1 MATLTI
7 DGTSGDDAIVITA
20 TGSDSGSY
28 SINGSPAVAFSGVTQ
43 VVVTGEDGNDALT
56 IVNPE
61 GSLFVPTDG
70 ISYDG
75 GGDPAD
81 ALEILGGTANDL
93 TYTAGATPDAG
104 TLTHTGDAGAQ
115 TIAFAGIAPVTD
127 TVAAVSLTINGTAGS
142 DAIAVTDG
150 GLVGGFQTTQI
161 SAPSFESFRFA
172 NKTSVTIDGNGG
184 VDTLTFN
191 NPTPAT
197 GLATFNVVNVGAVT
211 QTGAVNYT
219 NLSLNVTG
227 AVTLT
232 GNNDVTN
239 LAAVVTGAGNGF
251 AFNDV
256 DDITLTSVGGMN
268 GFSTLDGA
276 IAVSTVIGPI
286 IVLNTGAAA
295 DVNAGFNTVALT
307 AGSSGVT
314 DFPIHLAAGANVTG
328 VGGVLLLAD
337 NIDLEVGATVNAGFA
352 SATLGGASSGTLI
365 DLGGA
370 DTANTLGL
378 TDAELDGIT
387 AGILRI
393 GALNSGTIN
402 FTDAITPAGTTR
414 LELVTNADIQ
424 DHHAG
429 TDVTVAKLAMT
440 AGTGISTTP
449 FVLTTA
455 VGQIEAQTNT
465 GGMSITN
472 IGDVTVGGVSG
483 NLAGLHVVTSGD
495 LNFTAV
501 GTITLADTDGP
512 EAVGGGSNSGNV
524 LLTANGPVSDVTS
537 TVDQDAVMAPAGSV
551 FITAGR
557 DILLG
562 VGGADHDNDVG
573 ANGAVGLSAGRDIW
587 IDGFSDVTS
596 DSFFNN
602 TGGDV
607 TATAGRIIR
616 IDSLFGT
623 NASIGAAGNAG
634 GNVTLTPGAGN
645 PLVLIAPALGGAVF
659 STSGD
664 VTINADRMVID
675 SASGIIAQ
683 APGHSVT
690 IQPASSAWA
699 VDLGSITDTAANT
712 LELADAELD
721 RIFTPTLRI
730 GSTSNTGD
738 ITISDQITN
747 TSTGVLSLRTG
758 GAIADGTAGEQTDIS
773 VPNLALRAATGI
785 GTAAATGDLNIAA
798 SNLAFSNSTS
808 GDVHVS
814 NDAGVTISTLDGLS
828 SSSNNGGNVQ
838 VFAAG
843 PLTVSR
849 SVMAT
854 GSVDLSTGDLFA
866 GGQDLTVLGNTTVQS
881 TGSTVLL
888 IAGDAVNVHAGAS
901 VQANFLSVIVDS
913 AIDPAGGTV
922 SLDGAIVA
930 PSVFITGGQDSDIL
944 TGSAIGDNF
953 DGFAGAD
960 VMTGRGGN
968 DSYTVDNAGDTIVE
982 NPGEGIE
989 LVFASTHFALPANVE
1004 NLFLTGAADLQGYG
1018 NGLSNSIVGNSGN
1031 NLLAGGGAA
1040 DVLNGGIGNDTYFV
1054 DDAGDAV
1061 FENAGQGSDTVFST
1075 VHFAL
1080 PANVETLVLQGSA
1093 DLQGYGNGLLNTIF
1107 GNSGNNL
1114 IDGGT
1119 AADSMRGG
1127 VGNDT
1132 YFVEDAGDTVVENAA
1147 QGNDA
1152 VFASVNYGLSANLET
1167 LVLQGIADL
1176 QGYGNGL
1183 VNVIYGNTG
1192 NNLLNG
1198 FASADLMV
1206 GGAGNDTYF
1215 VDDTSDAAFEVA
1227 GQGNDA
1233 VFSTAHYGL
1242 AADVETLV
1250 LQGGADLQGY
1260 GNNQANTLYGN
1271 TGNNLLNG
1279 AGGADTMV
1287 GGIGNDTYFVDNGLD
1302 QVVENPGEG
1311 ADVVLST
1318 VHFILPTN
1326 VETLVLQGSAAAN
1339 GTGNALANSIFG
1351 NSGDNRLDGQG
1362 NADTLTGNAGNDT
1375 FVFIVGQGNGDAVV
1389 DFAGNGTAAGDS
1401 LQFIGYGAGA
1411 TFTQNDPTH
1420 WQVNF
1425 NGGASHEVIAFM
1437 NGASIHPTDVVF
1449 A

>member
-1 MATLTI
+1 MASRSTMST
-7 DGTSGDDAIVITA
+7 TS
-20 TGSDSGSY
+20 
-28 SINGSPAVAFSGVTQ
+28 
-43 VVVTGEDGNDALT
+43 
-56 IVNPE
+56 
-61 GSLFVPTDG
+61 
-70 ISYDG
+70 
-75 GGDPAD
+75 
-81 ALEILGGTANDL
+81 
-93 TYTAGATPDAG
+93 
-104 TLTHTGDAGAQ
+104 
-115 TIAFAGIAPVTD
+115 
-127 TVAAVSLTINGTAGS
+127 
-142 DAIAVTDG
+142 
-150 GLVGGFQTTQI
+150 
-161 SAPSFESFRFA
+161 R
-172 NKTSVTIDGNGG
+172 
-184 VDTLTFN
+184 
-191 NPTPAT
+191 
-197 GLATFNVVNVGAVT
+197 
-211 QTGAVNYT
+211 
-219 NLSLNVTG
+219 
-227 AVTLT
+227 
-232 GNNDVTN
+232 
-239 LAAVVTGAGNGF
+239 
-251 AFNDV
+251 
-256 DDITLTSVGGMN
+256 LTSVGGMN

-352 SATLGGASSGTLI
+352 SATLGGANSGTLI

-472 IGDVTVGGVSG
+472 IGDVTVGGVSS

-922 SLDGAIVA
+922 SLDRAIVA

-960 VMTGRGGN
+960 VMTA
-968 DSYTVDNAGDTIVE
+968 AGETTAI
-982 NPGEGIE
+982 PSTTQATRSSRIPAR
-989 LVFASTHFALPANVE
+989 ASSGLCVGHFALPANVE

-1054 DDAGDAV
+1054 DNAGDAV
-1061 FENAGQGSDTVFST
+1061 FENAGQGNDTVFST

-1114 IDGGT
+1114 QRQRRRRRHAGRNWQRYLFRRQCRR
-1119 AADSMRGG
+1119 RGG
-1127 VGNDT
+1127 R
-1132 YFVEDAGDTVVENAA
+1132 EPRP
-1147 QGNDA
+1147 
-1152 VFASVNYGLSANLET
+1152 
-1167 LVLQGIADL
+1167 
-1176 QGYGNGL
+1176 
-1183 VNVIYGNTG
+1183 
-1192 NNLLNG
+1192 
-1198 FASADLMV
+1198 
-1206 GGAGNDTYF
+1206 
-1215 VDDTSDAAFEVA
+1215 
-1227 GQGNDA
+1227 GQ
-1233 VFSTAHYGL
+1233 
-1242 AADVETLV
+1242 
-1250 LQGGADLQGY
+1250 
-1260 GNNQANTLYGN
+1260 
-1271 TGNNLLNG
+1271 
-1279 AGGADTMV
+1279 
-1287 GGIGNDTYFVDNGLD
+1287 
-1302 QVVENPGEG
+1302 
-1311 ADVVLST
+1311 
-1318 VHFILPTN
+1318 
-1326 VETLVLQGSAAAN
+1326 
-1339 GTGNALANSIFG
+1339 
-1351 NSGDNRLDGQG
+1351 
-1362 NADTLTGNAGNDT
+1362 
-1375 FVFIVGQGNGDAVV
+1375 
-1389 DFAGNGTAAGDS
+1389 
-1401 LQFIGYGAGA
+1401 
-1411 TFTQNDPTH
+1411 
-1420 WQVNF
+1420 
-1425 NGGASHEVIAFM
+1425 
-1437 NGASIHPTDVVF
+1437 
-1449 A
+1449 

>member
-7 DGTSGDDAIVITA
+7 DGTGGDDTIVITA
-20 TGSDSGSY
+20 TGTDSGSY
-28 SINGSPAVAFSGVTQ
+28 SINGGPAIAFSGVTQ
-43 VVVTGEDGNDALT
+43 VVVTGEDGNDTLT
-56 IVNPE
+56 IVNPD
-61 GSLFVPTDG
+61 GGLFAPTNG

-81 ALEILGGTANDL
+81 ALEILDGTANDL

-127 TVAAVSLTINGTAGS
+127 TVAAVSLVFNATAGA
-142 DAIAVTDG
+142 DAIAITDG
-150 GLVGGFQTTQI
+150 GMVDGFQTTQI

-172 NKTSVTIDGNGG
+172 NKTSVTINGNGG
-184 VDTLTFN
+184 VDTLNFN

-197 GLATFNVVNVGAVT
+197 GLTTFNVTSVVAVT
-211 QTGAVNYT
+211 QTGAVNYA

-239 LAAVVTGAGNGF
+239 LAAAVTGAGNSF
-251 AFNDV
+251 SFNDI
-256 DDITLTSVGGMN
+256 DDISLTSVGGVN
-268 GFSTLDGA
+268 GISTSDGA
-276 IAVSTVIGPI
+276 IAVSTGIGPI
-286 IVLNTGAAA
+286 IVANTGAAA

-314 DFPIHLAAGANVTG
+314 DFPIQLAAGANVTG

-337 NIDLEVGATVNAGFA
+337 NIDLAVGATVNAGFA

-393 GALNSGTIN
+393 GALNSGTIS

-449 FVLTTA
+449 SVLSTV

-472 IGDVTVGGVSG
+472 IGDVTVGGVIG

-501 GTITLADTDGP
+501 GTMTLADTDGP

-524 LLTANGPVSDVTS
+524 LLTANGPASDVTS
-537 TVDQDAVMAPAGSV
+537 TVDHDAVMAPAGSV

-562 VGGADHDNDVG
+562 VGGANHDNDVG

-587 IDGFSDVTS
+587 IDGFSDVAS
-596 DSFFNN
+596 DNFGHD

-616 IDSLFGT
+616 VDSLFGT
-623 NASIGAAGNAG
+623 DATLGAGGNAG
-634 GNVTLTPGAGN
+634 GNVALTAGAGS
-645 PLVLIAPALGGAVF
+645 PLVLIAPSAAAVF
-659 STSGD
+659 SSSGD
-664 VTINADRMVID
+664 VTVNADRVVID
-675 SASGIIAQ
+675 SSSGITASTF
-683 APGHSVT
+683 AHGVT
-690 IQPASSAWA
+690 IQPLSPDWA
-699 VDLGSITDTAANT
+699 VDLGSITDAAANT
-712 LELADAELD
+712 LELSDAELD
-721 RIFTPTLRI
+721 RIVTPTLRI
-730 GSTSNTGD
+730 GNTSNTGD
-738 ITISDQITN
+738 ITVSGQITEN
-747 TSTGVLSLRTG
+747 AGLLALRTG
-758 GAIADGTAGEQTDIS
+758 GAIADGTAGEQTDIT
-773 VPNLALRAATGI
+773 VTNLALRAATGI
-785 GTAAATGDLNIAA
+785 GTADDLDIAV
-798 SNLAFSNSTS
+798 SNLAFNNTTS
-808 GDVHVS
+808 GDVDVS
-814 NDAGVTISTLDGLS
+814 TATGVTIRSLDGLA
-828 SSSNNGGNVQ
+828 SSSNNGGNLKVL
-838 VFAAG
+838 ALG
-843 PLTVSR
+843 PLSVSAP
-849 SVMAT
+849 VAAT
-854 GSVDLSTGDLFA
+854 GSVNLSTSDGPA
-866 GGQDLTVLGNTTVQS
+866 GGQDLTVLAGATVQS
-881 TGSTVLL
+881 SGGAVSLFS
-888 IAGDAVNVHAGAS
+888 GDAVNVHAGAT
-901 VQANFLSVIVDS
+901 VQANFLSIIVDS
-913 AIDPAGGTV
+913 AIDPVGGTV

-930 PSVFITGGQDSDIL
+930 PSVFIIGGQDSDIL
-944 TGSAIGDNF
+944 TGSPIIDNI
-953 DGFAGAD
+953 DGGAGAD
-960 VMTGRGGN
+960 TMTGRGGN
-968 DSYTVDNAGDTIVE
+968 DSYTVDNGGDTIVE

-1004 NLFLTGAADLQGYG
+1004 NLFLMGVADLQGYG
-1018 NGLSNSIVGNSGN
+1018 NGLSNAIVGNSGN
-1031 NLLAGGGAA
+1031 NLLDGGGAA
-1040 DVLNGGIGNDTYFV
+1040 DVLNGGIGNDIYFV
-1054 DDAGDAV
+1054 DDAGDGV
-1061 FENAGQGSDTVFST
+1061 IENAAQGNDTVFAT
-1075 VHFAL
+1075 THFAL
-1080 PANVETLVLQGSA
+1080 PVNVENLVLQGSA
-1093 DLQGYGNGLLNTIF
+1093 DLQGYGNGLVNAIF

-1114 IDGGT
+1114 IDGGA
-1119 AADSMRGG
+1119 AADTMTGG

-1132 YFVEDAGDTVVENAA
+1132 YFVDNAGDAVVENAG

-1152 VFASVNYGLSANLET
+1152 VFASVNYGLSTNVET
-1167 LVLQGIADL
+1167 LVLQGSADL

-1198 FASADLMV
+1198 FTSADLMV

-1215 VDDTSDAAFEVA
+1215 VDDTSDAAFENP
-1227 GQGNDA
+1227 GEGNDA

-1260 GNNQANTLYGN
+1260 GNNQANTLFGN

-1279 AGGADTMV
+1279 AGGADTMY

-1311 ADVVLST
+1311 ADVVLSS

-1326 VETLVLQGSAAAN
+1326 VEALVLQGSAAAN

-1351 NSGDNRLDGQG
+1351 NSGDNMLDGQG
-1362 NADTLTGNAGNDT
+1362 SADVLTGNAGNDT
-1375 FVFIVGQGNGDAVV
+1375 FTFIIGQGNGDTVV
-1389 DFAGNGTAAGDS
+1389 DFAGNGAAAGDS
-1401 LQFIGYGAGA
+1401 LHFVGYGAGA
-1411 TFTQNDPTH
+1411 TFTQNDATH

-1425 NGGASHEVIAFM
+1425 NGGASHEVITFM
-1437 NGASIHPTDVVF
+1437 NGAAIDPTDYTF
-1449 A
+1449 M